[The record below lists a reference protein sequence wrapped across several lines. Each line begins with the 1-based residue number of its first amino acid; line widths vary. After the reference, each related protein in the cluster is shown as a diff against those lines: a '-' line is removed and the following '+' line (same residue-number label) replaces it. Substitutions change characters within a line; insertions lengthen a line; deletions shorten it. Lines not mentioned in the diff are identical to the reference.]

1 MKNGEKCDIGR
12 PALYNHFNHGQQR
25 TRDPTRY
32 ISTWIQIQSFS
43 CETIQKG
50 NFTNILYMNIAS
62 NTMLVFPR
70 ILLIFFYLFFIS
82 LNFYFFFF
90 FIFWLII
97 RDDVDC
103 TIFLY
108 KWPSYHWLSTD
119 AIPTCMVYIYLTRV
133 MYFTQP
139 WR

>member
-1 MKNGEKCDIGR
+1 MV
-12 PALYNHFNHGQQR
+12 YTNHGLQR
-25 TRDPTRY
+25 TRDPTRS
-32 ISTWIQIQSFS
+32 ILTWIQIQSFS

-62 NTMLVFPR
+62 NDVCLPTYFADF
-70 ILLIFFYLFFIS
+70 LLPFFHFLKF
-82 LNFYFFFF
+82 LLLFF

-139 WR
+139 